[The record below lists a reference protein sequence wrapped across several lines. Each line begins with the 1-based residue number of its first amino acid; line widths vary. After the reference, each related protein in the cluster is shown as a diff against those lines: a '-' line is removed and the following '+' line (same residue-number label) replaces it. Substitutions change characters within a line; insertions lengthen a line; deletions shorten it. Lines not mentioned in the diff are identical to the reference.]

1 MPPLEDLVAEAD
13 RQFHVCNACRY
24 CEGYCPVFPAMALRD
39 SFAAGDVSYL
49 ANVCHDCR
57 ACYQACMYTEPHEFA
72 INIPALMSEARV
84 RSYRRY
90 VRPRWLGRAFER
102 GGVTLAVVTVAAVVL
117 IIGAYELLGSMVA
130 LTGTTRPPGD
140 FYAVVS
146 HTAMLVPALFL
157 SVFGLAVAGVGLV
170 AFWRD
175 TGGFSRGITLRI
187 AWTAVRE
194 AATLRWLDGGG
205 GDCFY
210 PERED
215 ATPVR
220 ARLHHCVAYG
230 FMAALAA
237 TISAWIAETFFHD
250 LPPYP
255 ILSVPVLLGIIGGT
269 GMIVGCTGLI
279 ALKTRASRDLKAS
292 REMKLDVSFLI
303 ALLVVAATGG
313 ALLALR
319 KSPAMG
325 VLLLVHLA
333 MVGVL
338 YLTAPYGKFMHAIYR
353 GGALL
358 RSAYERAGGS
368 RTDGNATAGE
378 ANEGDGP
385 VLSPMTS

>member
-1 MPPLEDLVAEAD
+1 MPTLEDLVAEAD
-13 RQFHVCNACRY
+13 RQFHICNACRY

-39 SFAAGDVSYL
+39 SFAAGDLSYL

-90 VRPRWLGRAFER
+90 VRPRWLARAFEQ
-102 GGVTLAVVTVAAVVL
+102 GGITLAVVTAAVVVL
-117 IIGAYELLGSMVA
+117 IIAAYELLGSMVTLA
-130 LTGTTRPPGD
+130 GATRPPGD

-157 SVFGLAVAGVGLV
+157 SVFGLTVAGVGLS
-170 AFWRD
+170 AFWRE
-175 TGGFSRGITLRI
+175 TGGFSHGITPRI
-187 AWTAVRE
+187 AWTAIRE

-220 ARLHHCVAYG
+220 ARLHHSLAYG
-230 FMAALAA
+230 FLATLAA
-237 TISAWIAETFFHD
+237 TISAWTAETFLHD

-255 ILSVPVLLGIIGGT
+255 IVSVPVLLGIIGGV

-279 ALKTRASRDLKAS
+279 VLKIRASGDLKAAA
-292 REMKLDVSFLI
+292 EMQLDVAFVV
-303 ALLVVAATGG
+303 ALLVVAVTGG

-319 KSPAMG
+319 RSQAMG

-338 YLTAPYGKFMHAIYR
+338 YLTAPYGKFMHAVYR

-358 RSAYERAGGS
+358 RSAYERAEGS
-368 RTDGNATAGE
+368 RTAGDATAGE
-378 ANEGDGP
+378 ADEDDSP
-385 VLSPMTS
+385 ALSPMTS